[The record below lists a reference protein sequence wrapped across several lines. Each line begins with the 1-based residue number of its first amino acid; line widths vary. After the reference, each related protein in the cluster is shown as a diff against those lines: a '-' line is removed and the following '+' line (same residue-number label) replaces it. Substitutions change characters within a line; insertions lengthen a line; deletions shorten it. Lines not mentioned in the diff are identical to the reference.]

1 MRNLSSWLLV
11 MFMGMFWIFRLIVA
25 LSVQFGDSDFGGF
38 IVFDFNTEI
47 ILLFTTIVCLILIL
61 RRFYIGAIAY
71 LGTYGYYFGSYIF
84 NNLIVNRPET
94 GLSMDVLQNVL
105 VAALGVI
112 LAVLVLID
120 LLIDKATRK
129 SHSDRK
135 TDWFFKTDKFDRK
148 YDERADKNQY
158 RNY

>member
-11 MFMGMFWIFRLIVA
+11 MFMGMFWLFRFIIA
-25 LSVQFGDSDFGGF
+25 ISVQFGGNDFGGF
-38 IVFDFNTEI
+38 IAFDFNTEV

-61 RRFYIGAIAY
+61 RRFLIGALAY
-71 LGTYGYYFGSYIF
+71 LGTYGYYFGAYIL
-84 NNLIVNRPET
+84 NNVILNKPEA
-94 GLSMDVLQNVL
+94 GLSFDVLQNAL
-105 VAALGVI
+105 VATIGVL
-112 LAVLVLID
+112 LAVFVLID
-120 LLIDKATRK
+120 LLFDKATRK

-148 YDERADKNQY
+148 YDERADRNQY

>member
-1 MRNLSSWLLV
+1 
-11 MFMGMFWIFRLIVA
+11 MFMGMFWIFRVIVA
-25 LSVQFGDSDFGGF
+25 LSVQFGGTDFGGF
-38 IVFDFNTEI
+38 IAFDFNTEV
-47 ILLFTTIVCLILIL
+47 ILLFSTIVCLILVL
-61 RRFYIGAIAY
+61 RRLLAGAIAY
-71 LGTYGYYFGSYIF
+71 LGTYGFYFGTYIL

-135 TDWFFKTDKFDRK
+135 TDWFFNTDKFDRK

>member
-11 MFMGMFWIFRLIVA
+11 MFMGLFWIFRLVIA
-25 LSVQFGDSDFGGF
+25 ISIQFGGSDFGGF
-38 IVFDFNTEI
+38 IAFDFNTEI

-61 RRFYIGAIAY
+61 RRFLIGALAY
-71 LGTYGYYFGSYIF
+71 LGTYGYYFGTYLI
-84 NNLIVNRPET
+84 NNLFINKTEA
-94 GLSMDVLQNVL
+94 GLSFEILQNVL
-105 VAALGVI
+105 VSGIGII

-120 LLIDKATRK
+120 LLFDKATIK
-129 SHSDRK
+129 SHSDKK

-148 YDERADKNQY
+148 YDERADRNQY

>member
-11 MFMGMFWIFRLIVA
+11 MFMGMFWIFRVIVA
-25 LSVQFGDSDFGGF
+25 LSVQFGGTDFGGF
-38 IVFDFNTEI
+38 IAFNFNTEI
-47 ILLFTTIVCLILIL
+47 ILLFTTILCLILIL
-61 RRFYIGAIAY
+61 RRSLVGAIAY
-71 LGTYGYYFGSYIF
+71 VATYGFYFGTYIF

-94 GLSMDVLQNVL
+94 GLSMDILQNVFA
-105 VAALGVI
+105 AALGVI
-112 LAVLVLID
+112 LSVLVLVD

>member
-11 MFMGMFWIFRLIVA
+11 MFMGMFWLFRVIVA
-25 LSVQFGDSDFGGF
+25 LSTQFGTDFGGF
-38 IVFDFNTEI
+38 ITFDFNTEI

-61 RRFYIGAIAY
+61 RRSIIGAGAY
-71 LGTYGYYFGSYIF
+71 LITYGYYFGSYIF
-84 NNLIVNRPET
+84 NNLVINLPES
-94 GLSMDVLQNVL
+94 GLSMEVLQNVL

-112 LAVLVLID
+112 LAVLVMID

-135 TDWFFKTDKFDRK
+135 TDWFFKEDKFDRK
-148 YDERADKNQY
+148 YDERADRNQY